1 VARVQLNPND
11 PHCFVDQ
18 DEVDRWCAFLTRHIK
33 LVEAE
38 WKGKQMTLADYVIDD
53 FITPLVGWKNKETL
67 KRQFHTA
74 FITWA
79 RKNRKTT
86 TTAAFAIGMT
96 AIDGEESAENYVV
109 AKTEKQARKLFG
121 TAVKMIRSSETLNY
135 MFKIRE
141 AEGEIEHLDS
151 ESVFRVVASEASTNL
166 GGSPHF
172 VIIDEWQEQQ
182 TNDLRLAFDTGTG
195 ARSQPLLVMIGT
207 AGVDKSSAGGREYEY
222 AQSVLK
228 GEIEDDEYYA
238 CIYEADFQLDPFSE
252 EAIKQANPGYPE
264 APKEREIKKLIRRAK
279 TDPEFM
285 CAYRRYHLNQY
296 VEDADS
302 PIKDFMWNPC
312 AIALEGVTFK
322 DFIGCPLYIGID
334 LASTDDLTAV
344 VYLFIKDGMP
354 WCFPFFFIPEKTVN
368 DKWEAGQRRYKQ
380 WVQQGVLIQ
389 TPGNECD
396 YDFIAKM
403 VKTHADELEMPIKA
417 ILYDPHKSHYVA
429 QALKGDGFEL
439 VAIRQSFGLMSP
451 PTVETIRRIKR
462 HEMRH
467 NDHPI
472 MNWCIRN
479 ARIITNSEADIKFD
493 KTNAQE
499 KKIDGAVAL
508 ALAMRGAMAE
518 LANPGDDISKHF
530 EEHGVDVA

>member
-1 VARVQLNPND
+1 MARVLLNPDD
-11 PHCFVDQ
+11 PDCFIDQ
-18 DEVDRWCAFLTRHIK
+18 NEVDRWCAFMTRYIR
-33 LVEAE
+33 LVEGE
-38 WKGKQMTLADYVIDD
+38 WKGKPMGLSQYVIDD
-53 FITPLVGWKNKETL
+53 LIVPLVGWKSKETL
-67 KRQFHTA
+67 KRQFRTA
-74 FITWA
+74 FVTWA

-86 TTAAFAIGMT
+86 TVAALAVGMT
-96 AIDGEESAENYVV
+96 AIDGEESAENFVV
-109 AKTEKQARKLFG
+109 AKAEWQARKLFD
-121 TAVKMIRSSETLNY
+121 TAIKMIRANPKLDAI
-135 MFKIRE
+135 FKIKE
-141 AEGEIEHLDS
+141 ADGEIIHKRT
-151 ESVFRVVASEASTNL
+151 ESKFKCVASESSTVL
-166 GGSPHF
+166 GSSPHF

-195 ARSQPLLVMIGT
+195 ARSQPLLIMIGT
-207 AGVDKSSAGGREYEY
+207 AGTDKMTAGGREYEY
-222 AQSVLK
+222 AKSIIK
-228 GEIEDDEYYA
+228 GEIEDPQYYA
-238 CIYEADFQLDPFSE
+238 CIYEADFQLDPFCE

-264 APKEREIKKLIRRAK
+264 APKKAYFEGKIRRAK
-279 TDPEFM
+279 NDPEFM
-285 CAYRRYHLNQY
+285 TAYRRFHLNQY

-344 VYLFIKDGMP
+344 VYLFIKDGLP
-354 WCFPFFFIPEKTVN
+354 WCFPFFFIPEKTVK
-368 DKWEAGQRRYKQ
+368 DKYEAGQRRYKQ
-380 WVQQGVLIQ
+380 WVEQGVLIQ

-403 VKTHADELEMPIKA
+403 IKDHADELEMPIKA
-417 ILYDPHKSHYVA
+417 VLYDPHKSHYVA
-429 QALKGDGFEL
+429 QALKGDGLEL

-462 HEMRH
+462 AELRH
-467 NDHPI
+467 NNHPI

-518 LANPGDDISKHF
+518 LANPGDDVSKHF